1 MMNGNQAMNTGIADR
16 IEGIGERIEKACD
29 RAGRKRSEVSLMAV
43 SKFHEAG
50 EILEAL
56 NAGVRL
62 FGENRVQEA
71 ERKFPPLRK
80 EGAFALHMIGSLQRN
95 KAKNAL
101 EVFDAVQ
108 SLDRDGL
115 IVTLGKLCAERNKTI
130 PVLLELHTGEESKS
144 GYPDEESL
152 FRAAEIICGFPALRL
167 EGLMTM
173 APCTEA
179 EEPVRRSF
187 RALVKARAALKAR
200 FPELSLDTLSM
211 GMTNDFEAAIEEGS
225 TLVRIGTAIF
235 GERK

>member
-1 MMNGNQAMNTGIADR
+1 
-16 IEGIGERIEKACD
+16 
-29 RAGRKRSEVSLMAV
+29 MAV

-50 EILEAL
+50 EILEAF
-56 NAGVRL
+56 NAGIRL

-71 ERKFPPLRK
+71 ERKFPPLRQA
-80 EGAFALHMIGSLQRN
+80 GAFTLHLIGSLQRN

-115 IVTLGKLCAERNKTI
+115 IVTLGKLCAERNKTL
-130 PVLLELHTGEESKS
+130 PVLLELRTGEESKS

-152 FRAAEIICGFPALRL
+152 FRAAETLCGFPALRL

-173 APCTEA
+173 APYTDA

-187 RALVKARAALKAR
+187 RALAKARAALKSR
-200 FPELSLDTLSM
+200 FPALNLDTLSM
-211 GMTNDFEAAIEEGS
+211 GMTNDFETAIEEGS